1 MTHSPHRT
9 HSVQGIHVAH
19 GAHVAHCAH
28 GAHGGRSRRQRRMTI
43 NRLRKKTVFYCRHFF
58 LVFVEAAKKKS
69 AKVWALFWREGNKIP
84 EGREMNRVAC

>member
-1 MTHSPHRT
+1 MTHSSYSTHSPHRT

-58 LVFVEAAKKKS
+58 FAVLVEAAKKKS
-69 AKVWALFWREGNKIP
+69 GAGLGTFL
-84 EGREMNRVAC
+84 EGRKQNS